1 MQGAKVVGS
10 GSCAVGNPFSHS
22 PQPTAHNPLFP
33 LLSLIRFHY
42 HCSFVIVLLGVLTVT
57 RRFTFDLIASLA
69 LLYVSFNV
77 LLYGGIYAINA
88 VADAREDRLHAR
100 KKNRPVASGT
110 VSRGSAARFAAV
122 LLAVA
127 FATGFGLFGPRLGIF
142 YAAFLAVNLI
152 YTFVAKRVAFA
163 ELAFNAGTY
172 PLRYLMG
179 AWVAGGRVSPFLPG
193 LVFLVA
199 VGACTVRR
207 SVEGSPRYSRAVLIA
222 IEIAAFAC
230 IAALRLLDAV
240 NHNVFYYCAGGTYAV
255 LVFGTEFASPMRRA
269 FLRFWTK

>member
-1 MQGAKVVGS
+1 MQGPDVGS
-10 GSCAVGNPFSHS
+10 SGSEIRTPPSQNPF
-22 PQPTAHNPLFP
+22 AP

-88 VADAREDRLHAR
+88 VADAREDRLHPR
-100 KKNRPVASGT
+100 KRNRPVASGS
-110 VSRGSAARFAAV
+110 VSRGSAAWFAAA
-122 LLAVA
+122 LLAA
-127 FATGFGLFGPRLGIF
+127 GFATGAGLFGARLALF
-142 YAAFLAVNLI
+142 YAAFLAVNLV
-152 YTFVAKRVAFA
+152 YTFIAKRVIFA
-163 ELAFNAGTY
+163 ELAFNAATY

-179 AWVAGGRVSPFLPG
+179 AWIAGRSVSPYLPG
-193 LVFLVA
+193 LVYLVA

-207 SVEGSPRYSRAVLIA
+207 SVEGSPRYSRVVLIA

-230 IAALRLLDAV
+230 IGVLRITDTV
-240 NHNVFYYCAGGTYAV
+240 NHNVFYYCAAGTYVV
-255 LVFGTEFASPMRRA
+255 LVFGAEFAPPMRRA